1 MTTKRGAPA
10 KKILLP
16 VDGSERCLE
25 TVKYV
30 ARCTPFH
37 PMKAVLFNVFSD
49 VPDCY
54 WDLEREPKS
63 VKAAL
68 HVRAWVSQKKKEMD
82 AYMNDAR
89 RILTQ
94 GGFEPK
100 SVAVKV
106 HARKKGVARDIL
118 KEAHQGYAA
127 VVLRRRG
134 ATGLRNI
141 VMGSVATKLMERLSF
156 CPLIIVGRKPISR
169 RVLIAVDGSE
179 GANRAVDFAAETL
192 DGHDF
197 SAHLVSVIREEC
209 VETAAEQGPPE
220 ALHPLKAEEEIVPVL
235 EDAKARLLQAGF
247 SSNRVTWRVIA
258 GARSRAATIAEEAE
272 KENCETIVVGR
283 RGLSKVKDFFIGRV
297 SNKVVHLARKNTVW
311 VVT

>member
-1 MTTKRGAPA
+1 
-10 KKILLP
+10 
-16 VDGSERCLE
+16 
-25 TVKYV
+25 
-30 ARCTPFH
+30 
-37 PMKAVLFNVFSD
+37 
-49 VPDCY
+49 
-54 WDLEREPKS
+54 
-63 VKAAL
+63 
-68 HVRAWVSQKKKEMD
+68 MD
-82 AYMNDAR
+82 DAR
-89 RILTQ
+89 HILIR

-118 KEAHQGYAA
+118 KEARQGYTA

-141 VMGSVATKLMERLSF
+141 VMGSVAAKLMERLSF

-179 GANRAVDFAAETL
+179 GANRAVDFVAETL
-192 DGHDF
+192 EGQGF
-197 SAHLVSVIREEC
+197 SAHLVNVIRDEC
-209 VETAAEQGPPE
+209 VEMATEEELPE
-220 ALHPLKAEEEIVPVL
+220 ALHPLKAEEEILPVL
-235 EDAKARLLQAGF
+235 EDAKARLMQADF
-247 SSNRVTWRVIA
+247 ASNRVTWRVIT
-258 GARSRAATIAEEAE
+258 GVRSRAAAIAEEAE

-311 VVT
+311 VVI